1 MDSISGSRRVRVRFT
16 NTGTDTLRISNVVPF
31 GVDRERVHIT
41 GKGDHRLSRAHLF
54 LPGKLPVNVILPDN
68 AWELGYST
76 VSGEGQDRYYG
87 LCRRDVNSITRGVRK
102 RFETILYPGGHVEYQ
117 FYFDRFEGPWPA
129 GLMKCFSEK
138 KLYDL
143 ESFDEAMYRRKD
155 LAWIK
160 KAYVMHLLMAWDKS
174 YYDSRSGTF
183 NLAAFADRGRKLYG
197 GDEVI
202 CLWPTWPALGM
213 DARNQFDLYRD
224 LPGGLPGLKALAD
237 SLRSRGTRFFIA
249 YNPWDEGT
257 RKEAHLDG
265 LKELL
270 RETGADGVVLDTR
283 GSSSRELQEAAD
295 AVRPGIVMY
304 SEGMAVPQDMPGI
317 VSGRVHNALYYP
329 PMLNLNKLIRPDF
342 AIFRVAEVFKEPILR
357 EYATAFFN
365 GYGTEINQFAPGHP
379 SW

>member
-1 MDSISGSRRVRVRFT
+1 
-16 NTGTDTLRISNVVPF
+16 
-31 GVDRERVHIT
+31 
-41 GKGDHRLSRAHLF
+41 
-54 LPGKLPVNVILPDN
+54 
-68 AWELGYST
+68 
-76 VSGEGQDRYYG
+76 
-87 LCRRDVNSITRGVRK
+87 
-102 RFETILYPGGHVEYQ
+102 
-117 FYFDRFEGPWPA
+117 
-129 GLMKCFSEK
+129 
-138 KLYDL
+138 
-143 ESFDEAMYRRKD
+143 FDETMYRRKD

-174 YYDSRSGTF
+174 YYDSRSGNF

-224 LPGGLPGLKALAD
+224 LPGGLAGLKALAD

-257 RKEAHLDG
+257 RKEAHLEG

-379 SW
+379 S